1 MDISLYT
8 DKSCAVAIPYGI
20 GGCEHADWNTHKPWY
35 SANRSK
41 NIVAF
46 AARQVQIHQN

>member
-20 GGCEHADWNTHKPWY
+20 GGCEHADWSTHKPWY
-35 SANRSK
+35 SANRSAFSRLEWLE
-41 NIVAF
+41 VA
-46 AARQVQIHQN
+46 RMR